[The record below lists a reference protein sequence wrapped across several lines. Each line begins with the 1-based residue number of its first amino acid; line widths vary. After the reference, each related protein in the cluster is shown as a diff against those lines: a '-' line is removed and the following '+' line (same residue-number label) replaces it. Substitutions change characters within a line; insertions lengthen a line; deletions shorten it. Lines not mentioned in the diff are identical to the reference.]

1 MWSQVI
7 VEVAVAVE
15 AQTNNRG
22 SHKLDA
28 SLRRAGLVIEPVTE
42 EQVHFA
48 RLAYS
53 DFGEGR
59 HAAETR
65 GDAHG

>member
-15 AQTNNRG
+15 AQTNDRG
-22 SHKLDA
+22 SRQLDA
-28 SLRRAGLVIEPVTE
+28 VLRRARHVIEPVP
-42 EQVHFA
+42 EQQAHFA
-48 RLAYS
+48 RQAYS

-59 HAAETR
+59 YAAETG